1 MKRWFIARLGF
12 YEEPEN
18 EGGARVP
25 KVLAYPNTV
34 LLRMW
39 STPTFLWGIGRIATN
54 NAAQFDGDN
63 DVFIIPDLTLGASW
77 GSMPANQRNVVRN
90 RMEQAG
96 FVWVVQTS
104 WTVQQVLEYACAQIQ
119 PGVNVAA
126 QDAADPWG

>member
-1 MKRWFIARLGF
+1 MKRWFIARIGF

-18 EGGARVP
+18 EGGALVP
-25 KVLAYPNTV
+25 KILAYPDV
-34 LLRMW
+34 ILLRQW
-39 STPTFLWGIGRIATN
+39 TKPGFDWAIGRLATN
-54 NAAQFDGDN
+54 NTAQMDADP
-63 DVFIIPDLTLGASW
+63 DIFIIPDMTLGSSW
-77 GSMPANQRNVVRN
+77 GSMPANQRNIVKN

-96 FVWVVQTS
+96 FVWSVSTS